1 VSGDV
6 AEPNGD
12 PIAHPVEK
20 RVDRRGFLPIRTN
33 AFDRGFIAVVLFIA
47 IHLLWMRFVEAQLSL
62 YVATAL
68 SLAVGY
74 VIVRYG

>member
-1 VSGDV
+1 M

-33 AFDRGFIAVVLFIA
+33 AFDRAFIAVVLFIA
-47 IHLLWMRFVEAQLSL
+47 IHLLWMRVLEAQLSL

-74 VIVRYG
+74 VILRYG

>member
-1 VSGDV
+1 M
-6 AEPNGD
+6 AEPNGN

-20 RVDRRGFLPIRTN
+20 RVDRPGFLPIRTN
-33 AFDRGFIAVVLFIA
+33 AFDRAFIAVVLFIA
-47 IHLLWMRFVEAQLSL
+47 IHLFWMRFLEAQLSL

-74 VIVRYG
+74 VIVRHG